1 MLKPNERQSFKD
13 LLSFAHQ
20 LADLSGPVVMQHFR
34 KPISIENKASG
45 RAFDPVTKADR
56 GAERVISQALKARF
70 PSHGMVGEEYGSRN
84 AASRYQWVIDP
95 IDGTRAFIMGSPLWG
110 TLIGLLDDG
119 QPSVGVMDQPFTGE
133 RCWSAASASYLQKRG
148 GKPKRIKT
156 RACPRLEDAIL
167 TSTHPDLFEGAH
179 HQQTLTSLKSRVRMT
194 RYGGDCYGYTLLAAG
209 FVDLIIETGLKSY
222 DIVALIP
229 IIERAGGRVT
239 TWDGEPATSG
249 GNVVASGDPRL
260 HEAVLK
266 AIASS
271 RR

>member
-1 MLKPNERQSFKD
+1 VPKPVERQSFKE
-13 LLSFAHQ
+13 LLSFAHE
-20 LADLSGPVVMQHFR
+20 LADLSGPAVMQHFR
-34 KPISIENKASG
+34 KPISVENKASG
-45 RAFDPVTKADR
+45 GAFDPVTKADR

-70 PSHGMVGEEYGSRN
+70 PDHGMVGEEYGSRN

-119 QPSVGVMDQPFTGE
+119 QPSVGLMDQPFTGE
-133 RCWSAASASYLQKRG
+133 RYWSAASASYLQKRG

-179 HQQTLTSLKSRVRMT
+179 QEQAFASLKSRVRMT
-194 RYGGDCYGYTLLAAG
+194 RYGGDCYGYALLAAG
-209 FVDLIIETGLKSY
+209 FVDLIIESGLKSY

-229 IIERAGGRVT
+229 IIERAGGRIT
-239 TWDGEPATSG
+239 TWDGQPATSG
-249 GNVVASGDPRL
+249 GSVVASGDPRL
-260 HEAVLK
+260 HDAALT
-266 AIASS
+266 AIAKS